1 MLRDQALAVSGLLS
15 PASGGPAV
23 NTYQPKGIWEE
34 ASFGK
39 KKYTQDSGE
48 KLYRRSLYTYWRRII
63 APTMFFDNAT
73 RQTCTVVASRTN
85 TPLHALQTLNNTAYV
100 EAARALAQRTLLQ
113 HPVGKETAD
122 DTDADRIDAI
132 LKRVLARPA
141 SNQERE
147 ILLRGL
153 NRTRGQFSD
162 GSKDALALVAVGEST
177 RDERI
182 APNEL
187 AAWTNLCLAILNL
200 DETLNRE

>member
-1 MLRDQALAVSGLLS
+1 M
-15 PASGGPAV
+15 
-23 NTYQPKGIWEE
+23 
-34 ASFGK
+34 
-39 KKYTQDSGE
+39 
-48 KLYRRSLYTYWRRII
+48 
-63 APTMFFDNAT
+63 
-73 RQTCTVVASRTN
+73 
-85 TPLHALQTLNNTAYV
+85 

-113 HPVGKETAD
+113 YPVGKETAD
-122 DTDADRIDAI
+122 DTAADRIDADRIDAI

-153 NRTRGQFSD
+153 NRTRGQFAD